1 MTPRNL
7 SRRLVA
13 MLVVAVAITAAA
25 PPAWSQRDGGRSGD
39 RVQPPTELL
48 REYPFRQG
56 RLRSQDERSDT
67 RRAADTRSS
76 QPPLAERAAEG
87 AESGWL
93 VIWVVIGLAALLSLG
108 LIGSRVLRPSADG
121 NGHVPEAPPPPAH
134 PAVASRQPLRSPAAR
149 GHRGRKG
156 PAPRNSYAVVNQ
168 KGGVGKTTVS
178 LALGAAAVRRG
189 KRVLLLDLDPQAS
202 ATSVLGVDGDDR
214 PTLTQVMLEVD
225 CPLSEAIRPTGWGL
239 DLAPADR
246 GLRSADSGIATLDEP
261 VLPRQL
267 ETVGEYDLML
277 MDCPPNLAVLT
288 INALAAASR
297 ALIVTEPTFLALH
310 AMEELLDTVRDVAAN
325 QNPSLELAGVVLNRV
340 ETTAEHKQSVAE
352 VEETFGS
359 KVWEPHVP
367 RRAILQDAM
376 RRGQPPQ
383 DLQSHSHYATE
394 VAEIFDALALR
405 VEATQVK
412 S

>member
-1 MTPRNL
+1 MAPQSL
-7 SRRLVA
+7 SVRLVV
-13 MLVVAVAITAAA
+13 MLVVCVAITAAA
-25 PPAWSQRDGGRSGD
+25 PAAWSQRDGGRGD

-56 RLRSQDERSDT
+56 RLRSHDERSDT
-67 RRAADTRSS
+67 RQADAGSS
-76 QPPLAERAAEG
+76 QPPLAERAVEG
-87 AESGWL
+87 AERGWL
-93 VIWVVIGLAALLSLG
+93 VIWVVLGLAALLSLW
-108 LIGSRVLRPSADG
+108 LIGGRVLRPSADG
-121 NGHVPEAPPPPAH
+121 KGHVPEAQPPQPH
-134 PAVASRQPLRSPAAR
+134 PAVASRRLPRSPAAR
-149 GHRGRKG
+149 GHRGGNG
-156 PAPRNSYAVVNQ
+156 PAPQNSFAVVNQ

-189 KRVLLLDLDPQAS
+189 RRVLLLDLDPQAS
-202 ATSVLGVDGDDR
+202 ATSVLGADVDDR
-214 PTLTQVMLEVD
+214 PTLTQVMLEID

-246 GLRSADSGIATLDEP
+246 GLRSADSGIATFDEP

-267 ETVGEYDLML
+267 KTVGEYDLML
-277 MDCPPNLAVLT
+277 MDCPPNLGALT

-310 AMEELLDTVRDVAAN
+310 AMEELLDTLRHVAAK

-340 ETTAEHKQSVAE
+340 ETTAEHRQSVAE

-359 KVWEPHVP
+359 RVWEPHLP

-376 RRGQPPQ
+376 RRGEPPQ
-383 DLQSHSHYATE
+383 DLKSHSHYATE
-394 VAEIFDALALR
+394 VAEIFDGLAER
-405 VEATQVK
+405 IEATRVK

>member
-1 MTPRNL
+1 MAPQSL
-7 SRRLVA
+7 SVRLVV
-13 MLVVAVAITAAA
+13 MLVVGLAITAAA
-25 PPAWSQRDGGRSGD
+25 PAAWSQAEGGRSGD

-56 RLRSQDERSDT
+56 RLRSQDERSDA
-67 RRAADTRSS
+67 RQADAGSS

-87 AESGWL
+87 AERGWL
-93 VIWVVIGLAALLSLG
+93 VIWLVVGLAALLSLV
-108 LIGSRVLRPSADG
+108 LIGGRVLRPSAAG
-121 NGHVPEAPPPPAH
+121 KGPVPEAQPPQPY
-134 PAVASRQPLRSPAAR
+134 PAVASRRPPRSPAAR
-149 GHRGRKG
+149 GHHGGNG
-156 PAPRNSYAVVNQ
+156 PAPQNSYAVVNQ

-189 KRVLLLDLDPQAS
+189 RRVLLLDLDPQAS
-202 ATSVLGVDGDDR
+202 ATSVLGAEVDDR

-246 GLRSADSGIATLDEP
+246 GLRSADSGIATFDEP
-261 VLPRQL
+261 VLARQL
-267 ETVGEYDLML
+267 KTVGEYDLML
-277 MDCPPNLAVLT
+277 MDCPPNLGALT

-310 AMEELLDTVRDVAAN
+310 AMEELLDTLRHVAAE

-376 RRGQPPQ
+376 RRGEPPQ

-394 VAEIFDALALR
+394 VAEIFDGLAVRIEASR
-405 VEATQVK
+405 VK
-412 S
+412 P